1 MLKYSKY
8 LIWYIHLLCLIR
20 RGGGGGGGRW
30 PVTRVGFQSRAQSFY
45 GSLSA
50 VGRREKLWDNGISN
64 SNLIGS
70 SYNNT

>member
-1 MLKYSKY
+1 MITHMLLHRFDAIAAILKFKKPPE
-8 LIWYIHLLCLIR
+8 R
-20 RGGGGGGGRW
+20 ERAGRD
-30 PVTRVGFQSRAQSFY
+30 RAQSRAQSFS

-50 VGRREKLWDNGISN
+50 VGRREKLWDNGISI